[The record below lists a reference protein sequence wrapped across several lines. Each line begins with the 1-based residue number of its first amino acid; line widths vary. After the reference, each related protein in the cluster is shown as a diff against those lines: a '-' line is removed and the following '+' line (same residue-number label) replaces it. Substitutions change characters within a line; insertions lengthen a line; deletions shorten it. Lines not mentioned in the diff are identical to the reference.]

1 MVELELDSL
10 RKWEERFC
18 NLKKDMKVMKLG
30 GTFFLLEFED
40 EEEVERVLKRGMRRY
55 KDKLLHL

>member
-10 RKWEERFC
+10 RKWEERFW

-40 EEEVERVLKRGMRRY
+40 EEEVERVLKWGMRRY

>member
-10 RKWEERFC
+10 RKWEERFW

-40 EEEVERVLKRGMRRY
+40 EEEAERVLKRGMRHY

>member
-10 RKWEERFC
+10 RKWEECFW

-30 GTFFLLEFED
+30 GTFFLLEFEG
-40 EEEVERVLKRGMRRY
+40 EEEAERVLKRGMRRY

>member
-10 RKWEERFC
+10 RKWEECFW

-40 EEEVERVLKRGMRRY
+40 EEEVERVLKWGMRRY

>member
-10 RKWEERFC
+10 RKWEECFW

-40 EEEVERVLKRGMRRY
+40 EEEAERVLKRGMRRY